1 MDSAL
6 FLYDIDISNSRLED
20 LAQLA
25 DQAYPFYAWVSQHA
39 QRIADLDI
47 SLNDFLFTANQ
58 YQIQQLLHD
67 IYTAP
72 SSEHPFLFDGVGRT
86 YTHPKACYY
95 FFSWLV
101 RDAPQQRLNPIIQRI
116 VRKGALSRLD
126 AEIEVLMALILRYRD
141 VLKTFS
147 WEAIREVIMDRLE
160 GSRRSIKGHEKEA
173 HVRLALIAALQTF
186 YQIHGSYGRYS
197 SVQMS
202 GQQIEKY
209 RETYDIGLLLTEDI
223 TGETRHILIPIKTR
237 ETEGGDHAH
246 LFTRDIR
253 SAIQA
258 AKQTAQDF
266 LFVVIVAKN
275 WSVRELE
282 NLLQEVDHLAHF
294 DISPTHWTGFD
305 EQNQNRL
312 NPSFK
317 LYCLVK
323 SPQNREI
330 ERISC

>member
-6 FLYDIDISNSRLED
+6 FLYDIDISNSCLED
-20 LAQLA
+20 LVLLANQAQ
-25 DQAYPFYAWVSQHA
+25 PFYDWVEKHA
-39 QRIADLDI
+39 QHMTHSDI
-47 SLNDFLFTANQ
+47 SLNGFLLRADQ
-58 YQIQQLLHD
+58 AQLHQLLRQV
-67 IYTAP
+67 YFSP
-72 SSEHPFLFDGVGRT
+72 SESRPFLFDGVGRA
-86 YTHPKACYY
+86 YKHPKACFY

-101 RDAPQQRLNPIIQRI
+101 RDAPQQRLTPIIQR
-116 VRKGALSRLD
+116 VSRSGKLSRID
-126 AEIEVLMALILRYRD
+126 AEIEVLSALILRYRAT
-141 VLKTFS
+141 LQTFS
-147 WEAIREVIMDRLE
+147 WEGIREVVIDRLE
-160 GSRRSIKGHEKEA
+160 GSRRSLKGHEKEA
-173 HVRLALIAALQTF
+173 HVRLALIAALQIF
-186 YQIHGSYGRYS
+186 YQIHGNYGRYS

-237 ETEGGDHAH
+237 ETEGGGHAH

-294 DISPTHWTGFD
+294 DTSPTHWTGFD

-312 NPSFK
+312 NTFIQAVLLGEITP
-317 LYCLVK
+317 K
-323 SPQNREI
+323 SRD
-330 ERISC
+330 